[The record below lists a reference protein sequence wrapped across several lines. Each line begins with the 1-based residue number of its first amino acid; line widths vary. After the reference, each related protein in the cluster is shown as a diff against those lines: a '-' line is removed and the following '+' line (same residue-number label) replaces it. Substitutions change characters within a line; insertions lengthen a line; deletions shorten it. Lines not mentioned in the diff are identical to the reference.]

1 MALPCCAWVLPQYKW
16 TVPSGSVNLALLH
29 PGRIHMVLSLG
40 VEESAPGGGGAVMQW
55 RNDIVHTS

>member
-1 MALPCCAWVLPQYKW
+1 M
-16 TVPSGSVNLALLH
+16 VPSGSVNLTLLH

-40 VEESAPGGGGAVMQW
+40 VDESAPGGGGAVMQW